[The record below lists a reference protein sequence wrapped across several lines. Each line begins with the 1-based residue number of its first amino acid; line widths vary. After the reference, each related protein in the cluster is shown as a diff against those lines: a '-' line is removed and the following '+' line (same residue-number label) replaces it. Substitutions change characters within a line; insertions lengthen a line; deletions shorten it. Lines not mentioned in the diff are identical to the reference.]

1 MKESHLLRKKS
12 SGKKEGKKGEG
23 NVLHVAGRLW
33 RAFKRG
39 QSRQVSMSDRLA
51 TDPDEAFGVNV
62 SASTRSRQR
71 HHLPQRRFRL
81 AFPRIAFHH
90 ATLTASAF
98 EARPGSGSNQFTE
111 PVEFAFDFA
120 SFHLDLIAI
129 LDAVA
134 QLDVEALRDAG
145 QRGEGARVVAV
156 IARVPGDVVRHLT
169 DGALVA
175 RATES
180 GDALL
185 QAAGDGRRARLLQ
198 ADDVAAEAEAEVAV
212 VVARN
217 LLGRDVH
224 LAVKE
229 ARAGRDVGF
238 LHVGR
243 RGGRSRARRRFQI
256 GRVHAA
262 GAQRNLGD
270 GDGRGAGL
278 GRFGCCCRCHCRC
291 RWVTGGDG
299 FGCG

>member
-1 MKESHLLRKKS
+1 
-12 SGKKEGKKGEG
+12 
-23 NVLHVAGRLW
+23 
-33 RAFKRG
+33 
-39 QSRQVSMSDRLA
+39 MSDRLA

-145 QRGEGARVVAV
+145 QCGEGARVVAV
-156 IARVPGDVVRHLT
+156 IARVPGDVVRHLA

-198 ADDVAAEAEAEVAV
+198 ADDVAA
-212 VVARN
+212 
-217 LLGRDVH
+217 D
-224 LAVKE
+224 
-229 ARAGRDVGF
+229 GF

-278 GRFGCCCRCHCRC
+278 GRFGCCCCCCCRC